1 MSGRTC
7 PGRCVRAYLE
17 FVNDMPHASPGEL
30 LELRTLIQDIIVI
43 EALDSEDQLLEV
55 LRFDPLPDESME
67 EFGSRI
73 LDLFRFD
80 RAYSTPRL
88 KLRFCYSA

>member
-1 MSGRTC
+1 
-7 PGRCVRAYLE
+7 
-17 FVNDMPHASPGEL
+17 MPHASPGEL